1 MTATTTNPGGP
12 GAEGAAAELWDRCPA
27 PAYDGLREAAR
38 AWHQRAAEHHATG
51 RPMPWFPVPVI
62 PGAVPAVQC
71 FPMGKGAAKVLKAIA
86 HKQPA
91 RWLLDPAAGPAAAD
105 PIKARALAWKGKELP
120 LPEVLE
126 AIDSAEAQGLPI
138 GLGLVFPKG
147 SDGAAVDVDRKHW
160 PAGREGD
167 AAFTADIAALLQW
180 ARDHGCYVER
190 TPGGGVHVVGVRPAG
205 APPWPGKFGCSGSAI
220 DGGGEIRGGGSN
232 GFLVVAPTHRAGKAE
247 PYASDMAPT
256 VGALPEAL
264 EAMGLCPAADR
275 RTHAPEAPPAAA
287 PLPDPW
293 ATRPPD
299 GSNGTA
305 PPRSLA
311 ELERLLGQ
319 YPEIPPKQGKRPEA
333 LKLGAAFVAAWEDS
347 GGGRADALALLQRHS
362 PGAFDTFEQGAAD
375 LERIGSGV
383 FFNMCKA
390 ARVDVTRH
398 DLKGH
403 RQEPPPG
410 CFGPEPAATNG
421 NGYQPGGGPPPAPP
435 GGGDASEE
443 ERRLSYRQLIAA
455 ALDAAAADDVSR
467 EVEIRAEIMSR
478 FKRTDA
484 QITADLFK
492 LLTARESGGQQHKGD
507 RSKGVDLQKVN
518 GLEFT
523 VDGFVPAND
532 QAILDAGSGAGKT
545 LAAIALSFAVI
556 DGTGFLDHSAATAPG
571 DVLFIAS
578 DSGSSPFRL
587 AMEQLG
593 YLGHPAAASDH
604 PGGGTPRLVV
614 WAHEQEQGQEAWE
627 ASLRGCLQLLET
639 VKAGNFHLVV
649 IDSCKAVTSMAGLDY
664 CNNTQVTC
672 LLTFFKKVICPHT
685 AVLWINHNGTEKG
698 ATAGAKA
705 WREVPSV
712 THSIEKVMEERD
724 EFGQFTKKEERQDV
738 RRWICRKSRLGGERS
753 FLYGFDR
760 DRGELKIEP
769 EVEVVG
775 DCREAV
781 LSVLRKALERGE
793 TSLSRQEVIQ
803 QVYALHRLT
812 QKTVDNTLGRI
823 TAGRAPDVVKPR
835 RGRYALSPRLR
846 QAAAA
851 GQQMGAAGEGAPVA
865 GGGGNPLNKRTLSR
879 EVIPK
884 SSLPDSDLPISLQVP
899 EGKTHGTQDG
909 TTQALSKF
917 PREIAGKSTFASPQQ
932 GSGQFPSRGEAPLN
946 GDPPPDPPW
955 LPGLLALREAD
966 PGALPYSLALLLP
979 PHWGTVTGR
988 QAAAALDAW
997 DDRQRPEAA

>member
-1 MTATTTNPGGP
+1 MTTTSSSSTTSP
-12 GAEGAAAELWDRCPA
+12 GAGDSAIDPAELWDQSPPA
-27 PAYDGLREAAR
+27 AYSSLREAAR
-38 AWHQRAAEHHATG
+38 AWHQRATEHHSTG

-62 PGAVPAVQC
+62 PGTVPAVQC
-71 FPMGKGAAKVLKAIA
+71 FPMGKGAAKVLKDIA

-91 RWLLDPAAGPAAAD
+91 RWLPDTAAGPEAAD
-105 PIKARALAWKGKELP
+105 PIKARALAWKGKALP
-120 LPEVLE
+120 LADVLE
-126 AIDSAEAQGLPI
+126 AIDYAEAEGLPI

-147 SDGAAVDVDRKHW
+147 GDGAAVDVDRKHW
-160 PAGREGD
+160 PAGREGG
-167 AAFTADIAALLQW
+167 AAFAADIAALLQW
-180 ARDHGCYVER
+180 AQDHGCYVER

-205 APPWPGKFGCSGSAI
+205 ATPWPGKFGCSGSAI
-220 DGGGEIRGGGSN
+220 DGGGEIRGAGSN
-232 GFLVVAPTHRAGKAE
+232 GFLVVAPTHRAGKAD
-247 PYASDMAPT
+247 PYASDMVPT
-256 VGALPEAL
+256 VGTLPEDL
-264 EAMGLCPAADR
+264 EAMGLCPAVDR
-275 RTHAPEAPPAAA
+275 RTQATEAQPAATWSNPWTTPPPAG
-287 PLPDPW
+287 
-293 ATRPPD
+293 RNGR
-299 GSNGTA
+299 GSEP
-305 PPRSLA
+305 PPRPYE
-311 ELERLLGQ
+311 ELERIVRA
-319 YPEIPPKQGKRPEA
+319 YPAIRKKQGQRDEA
-333 LKLGAAFVAAWEDS
+333 LKFVCGLARCMEAI
-347 GGGRADALALLQRHS
+347 GKGKADAIALASRYH
-362 PGAFDTFEQGAAD
+362 PEAADTFEQAAEWPFEEHSVD
-375 LERIGSGV
+375 SFIAQ
-383 FFNMCKA
+383 CKA

-410 CFGPEPAATNG
+410 CFGPEPEPAATNG
-421 NGYQPGGGPPPAPP
+421 NGHQPGGEQRTAPP

-443 ERRLSYRQLIAA
+443 ERRLPYRQLIAA

-492 LLTARESGGQQHKGD
+492 LLTARESGGQQHEGD

-518 GLEFT
+518 GLEFA

-532 QAILDAGSGAGKT
+532 QAILDATNGAGKT
-545 LAAIALSFAVI
+545 FAAIALSFAVI
-556 DGTGFLDHSAATAPG
+556 DGTGFLDHSAATVPG

-587 AMEQLG
+587 AMEHLD
-593 YLGHPAAASDH
+593 YLEHPAAASDH
-604 PGGGTPRLVV
+604 PGDGTPRLVV

-639 VKAGNFHLVV
+639 VKAGNFRLVV

-760 DRGELKIEP
+760 DRGELRIEP

-781 LSVLRKALERGE
+781 LRVLRKALERGE

-851 GQQMGAAGEGAPVA
+851 GQQVGGA
-865 GGGGNPLNKRTLSR
+865 GGGGTHSGWGWQPPKQTHPFTGNNSKKLS
-879 EVIPK
+879 
-884 SSLPDSDLPISLQVP
+884 L
-899 EGKTHGTQDG
+899 
-909 TTQALSKF
+909 
-917 PREIAGKSTFASPQQ
+917 
-932 GSGQFPSRGEAPLN
+932 
-946 GDPPPDPPW
+946 
-955 LPGLLALREAD
+955 
-966 PGALPYSLALLLP
+966 
-979 PHWGTVTGR
+979 
-988 QAAAALDAW
+988 
-997 DDRQRPEAA
+997 